1 MNTTPPSAACD
12 WLVFAAHPDD
22 AELGMGGTLLKA
34 RDRGLDVVLVDWTRG
49 ELGTRGNAETRAAE
63 AQAASG
69 LLGLRER
76 LNLDLGDGYFE
87 GTPELLH
94 TLVRCIRRF
103 RPRVIWGN
111 AVSDRHPDHGRASSL
126 LGRAVFMSGLLK
138 VRTDWEGESQEP
150 WATPLLAHYI
160 QDHYHAPSYVTNISE
175 HWQAKTE
182 LLACYASQFHQE
194 GSREPVTPI
203 SRPDF
208 LPFIE
213 ARAREMGRLI
223 GAEFGEGFIMA
234 RPLCQRDMPYLL

>member
-1 MNTTPPSAACD
+1 MNPKPLTPACD

-34 RDRGLDVVLVDWTRG
+34 RDRGFDVVMVDWTRG
-49 ELGTRGNAETRAAE
+49 DLGTRGTAETRAAE
-63 AQAASG
+63 ALAASR

-103 RPRVIWGN
+103 RPRVVWGN
-111 AVSDRHPDHGRASSL
+111 AVSDRHPDHGRASAL
-126 LGRAVFMSGLLK
+126 LGRAVFLSGLLK
-138 VRTDWEGESQEP
+138 VRTDWEGENQEP
-150 WATPLLAHYI
+150 WAPHLVAHYI
-160 QDHYHAPSYVTNISE
+160 QDHYHAPSYVTSISE
-175 HWQAKTE
+175 QWQAKTE

-194 GSREPVTPI
+194 GSSEPVTPI